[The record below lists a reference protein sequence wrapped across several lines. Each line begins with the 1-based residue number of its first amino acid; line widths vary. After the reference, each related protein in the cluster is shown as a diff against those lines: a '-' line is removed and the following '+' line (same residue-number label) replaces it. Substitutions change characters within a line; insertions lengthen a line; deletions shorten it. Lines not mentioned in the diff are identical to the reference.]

1 MQQKRYEE
9 TMEAQKQEKL
19 IMAGR
24 NRKKKSD
31 LSLKYSDKK
40 FCFLF
45 FKSILSFSARA
56 LSFYLS
62 LFLCFYL

>member
-24 NRKKKSD
+24 NRKKKRSD
-31 LSLKYSDKK
+31 LSLKYSAKK

-45 FKSILSFSARA
+45 FQI
-56 LSFYLS
+56 YII
-62 LFLCFYL
+62 FLCQSS